1 MLFFEFSAIFFSSNA
16 APLLKKAKMADK
28 IPAGDLKAMNK
39 TNYNSLFEEEI
50 ARIDRLPERSRLLMH
65 VCCAPCASAALER
78 TVPFFETT
86 AFFYNPNIAPPEEL
100 ELRAAQLPKLIEAMD
115 GRAGLIIAEPE
126 NDPFFS
132 LPEELA
138 SAPEGGERCRL
149 CFNLRLEKAAL
160 FAAENGYDY
169 FCTSLTVGPMK
180 NAELINSVGL
190 ALGEKYGVKWLCAD
204 FKKKGGYARSIELSR
219 SYGLYRQNYC
229 GCIYSVR

>member
-1 MLFFEFSAIFFSSNA
+1 MLFFAFHGIFFLYNA
-16 APLLKKAKMADK
+16 VSLLKKAGSAVK
-28 IPAGDLKAMNK
+28 IAAGDFKAMNN
-39 TNYNSLFEEEI
+39 TNYNLLFEEELGRVKGLS
-50 ARIDRLPERSRLLMH
+50 ARPRLLMH

-78 TVPFFETT
+78 TVPFWDTT
-86 AFFYNPNIAPPEEL
+86 AYFYNPNIAPPEEL
-100 ELRAAQLPKLIEAMD
+100 ELRAAQLPKLIDAM
-115 GRAGLIIAEPE
+115 GGAAGLVLAGPE
-126 NDPFFS
+126 SDPFAA

-149 CFNLRLEKAAL
+149 CFSLRLGKAAQY
-160 FAAENGYDY
+160 AAEHGYDY

-190 ALGEKYGVKWLCAD
+190 ALAAQYGVKWLCSD

-229 GCIYSVR
+229 GCRYSLR